1 MKPFFQIFLLCL
13 LPLTGSSLS
22 FFQKQ
27 LSDEELK
34 EKIAAEMSL
43 DEKIGQLFM
52 LGYPEANPDDFILEE
67 IRSGRVGNVKIFGW
81 NATDTG
87 VVAEAVAKMQKAAAE
102 TRFEIPLFTATDQE
116 GGWIRH
122 VKGNTSVTPG
132 NNAIG
137 ATGKLFDAYESGRL
151 IAAELRVIGINMNF
165 APVVDLFDNPE
176 ADLIGPRTFSSDPH
190 ETAALAIAFFHGQE
204 ASRVL
209 STAKHFPGHGRTG
222 LDSHIYM
229 PRIRVSEE
237 ELKQHELIP
246 FSFLVKEKIPA
257 IMSGHL
263 NFPEVTGENVSAS
276 LSPHALKDLL
286 RDEMGFKGL
295 VITDDL
301 LMGGAQK
308 PGVGYPNIPAE
319 CIRAGNDIVLIS
331 KDYRYYRDA
340 FKVIRELC
348 LKDAE
353 FMNEVERAVR
363 RVLTAKIEYLRND
376 DRVPLYPTKANAEE
390 LPLEESTAYQQ
401 SLALRAVTAAAPIK
415 TIEKTTPLLLAGSYR
430 NFSRAGSEIF
440 TDSRFFFIRD
450 FSRGTNQYEIADEI
464 TALAEA
470 ENRIVVLLV
479 SDTETAAVG
488 RVLNRR
494 EVPCILFSS
503 LNPYRARDILLP
515 EQSILY
521 LYGVGFESFKA
532 GFSALVGDFVPQG
545 HLPIQ

>member
-1 MKPFFQIFLLCL
+1 MKSFLPPLLLCL
-13 LPLTGSSLS
+13 FPFTAFSLS

-27 LSDEELK
+27 LSDEELR

-52 LGYPEANPDDFILEE
+52 IGYPETRPDDFILDE
-67 IRSGRVGNVKIFGW
+67 IRAGRVGNVKIFGW
-81 NATDTG
+81 NGTDTQA
-87 VVAEAVAKMQKAAAE
+87 VAEAVAEMQKAAAE
-102 TRFEIPLFTATDQE
+102 TRFAVPLFTATDQE

-137 ATGKLFDAYESGRL
+137 ATGKLSDAYESGRL
-151 IAAELRVIGINMNF
+151 IAAELRLIGINMNF

-176 ADLIGPRTFSSDPH
+176 ADLIGPRTFSSDPR

-229 PRIRVSEE
+229 PRIPVSEE
-237 ELKQHELIP
+237 ELKRRELIP
-246 FSFLVKEKIPA
+246 FAFLVKEKIPA
-257 IMSGHL
+257 VMSGHL

-286 RDEMGFKGL
+286 REEMGYGGL

-308 PGVGYPNIPAE
+308 PGTGYPDIPAE

-340 FKVIRELC
+340 FKAIRELC
-348 LKDAE
+348 LSDAE

-363 RVLTAKIEYLRND
+363 RVLTAKIEYLRKE
-376 DRVPLYPTKANAEE
+376 DRVPLFPTKADAEK
-390 LPLEESTAYQQ
+390 LPLKESLSYQQ
-401 SLALRAVTAAAPIK
+401 SLALRSVTAAADP
-415 TIEKTTPLLLAGSYR
+415 IEKTTPLLLAGSYR
-430 NFSRAGSEIF
+430 NFGRAGSEIF
-440 TDSRFFFIRD
+440 ADTRFFFIRD
-450 FSRGTNQYEIADEI
+450 FSRGTNQYETADDIA
-464 TALAEA
+464 ALAGT
-470 ENRIVVLLV
+470 ENRTVVLLV

-494 EVPCILFSS
+494 GVPCILFSS
-503 LNPYRARDILLP
+503 LNPYRARNILLP

-532 GFSALVGDFVPQG
+532 GFSALAGDFVPQG